1 MLGRSALESFI
12 ADRVEKMPQA
22 CAAFRCRNRRS
33 LENRHRGITFHK
45 FPKDPGLRKAWAIAV
60 RRKDFKPNDTTV
72 LCSCHFKADD
82 FDRTGQIVR
91 LRESVIPSVFAS
103 FPDHLNKNDYSGDR
117 IDEEQTWE
125 NEACEGFED
134 DAENNLTKTE
144 EEIDPKDSIP
154 KTKGNRPPPSPQ
166 TKYRCDVSLGR
177 LTKRFM
183 DLLYM
188 APEGVLDLNE
198 AARLLGARKRRV
210 YDVTNVLSGIQLIKK
225 RTTNQIQWVGSIPT
239 SELPS
244 QWLLKLRE
252 ELLNLTAVE
261 EALDELIK
269 DCAHQLFSLT
279 DQKDVTDSAY
289 VTHEDI
295 CRIKAFQD
303 QVIIAIRAPEETKL
317 EVPAPREDSIQ
328 IRLKSSKGPVKVLL
342 CETDGIDGSQGA
354 VGTESGHFM
363 SLENGRIHVTALQT
377 DSTH

>member
-1 MLGRSALESFI
+1 M
-12 ADRVEKMPQA
+12 V
-22 CAAFRCRNRRS
+22 RCMVQGCPNKSYPDSEFTNRPRKRFFS
-33 LENRHRGITFHK
+33 
-45 FPKDPGLRKAWAIAV
+45 FPKDQARVKVWLAA
-60 RRKDFKPNDTTV
+60 
-72 LCSCHFKADD
+72 
-82 FDRTGQIVR
+82 
-91 LRESVIPSVFAS
+91 LRETDKVPSEEHRICEDHFLKDHITQHGISEDAIPIMPPYLDGTLALPAESEELADLSDV
-103 FPDHLNKNDYSGDR
+103 DDLQNDYSGDR

-279 DQKDVTDSAY
+279 DQKDVTEYPFCTMA
-289 VTHEDI
+289 
-295 CRIKAFQD
+295 
-303 QVIIAIRAPEETKL
+303 IIRHTL
-317 EVPAPREDSIQ
+317 
-328 IRLKSSKGPVKVLL
+328 VL
-342 CETDGIDGSQGA
+342 
-354 VGTESGHFM
+354 
-363 SLENGRIHVTALQT
+363 
-377 DSTH
+377 

>member
-1 MLGRSALESFI
+1 MVKCMVQGCPNKSYPDSEFT
-12 ADRVEKMPQA
+12 
-22 CAAFRCRNRRS
+22 NRPRKRFFS
-33 LENRHRGITFHK
+33 
-45 FPKDPGLRKAWAIAV
+45 FPKDQARVKVWLAA
-60 RRKDFKPNDTTV
+60 
-72 LCSCHFKADD
+72 
-82 FDRTGQIVR
+82 
-91 LRESVIPSVFAS
+91 LRETDKVPSEEHRICEDHFLKDHITQHGISEDAIPIMPPYLDGTLALPAESEELADLSDV
-103 FPDHLNKNDYSGDR
+103 DDLQNDYNGDR
-117 IDEEQTWE
+117 VDEDQTWE

-134 DAENNLTKTE
+134 DAENNHIKTE
-144 EEIDPKDSIP
+144 EEADPKDSIP
-154 KTKGNRPPPSPQ
+154 KTKGNRPPPSSQ

-279 DQKDVTDSAY
+279 DQKDITDSAY

-328 IRLKSSKGPVKVLL
+328 IRLKSSKGPINVLL

-363 SLENGRIHVTALQT
+363 SLENGRIHVTALQA
-377 DSTH
+377 DSSH